1 MEDLLTISGR
11 KRCVKIVGLN
21 LSVFPTLKLYH
32 HYNIGNIHT
41 PLSQF
46 YSFKEFAEIPQKR
59 AFSPLHFFYFSL
71 QCGYCHTRKTQIG
84 RDVL

>member
-11 KRCVKIVGLN
+11 KKCVKIVGLN

-32 HYNIGNIHT
+32 HYNIGKIRT

-59 AFSPLHFFYFSL
+59 AFPPCIFFIFPYNVD
-71 QCGYCHTRKTQIG
+71 TVTQG
-84 RDVL
+84 NG